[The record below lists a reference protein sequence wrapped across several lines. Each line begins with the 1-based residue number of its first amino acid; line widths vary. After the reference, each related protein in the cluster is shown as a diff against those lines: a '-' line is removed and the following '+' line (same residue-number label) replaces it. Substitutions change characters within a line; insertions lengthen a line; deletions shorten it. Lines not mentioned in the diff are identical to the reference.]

1 MEQSH
6 KDEEAPPTIGW
17 LRAILTAT
25 FIVVVGIVIL
35 VYGTDAV
42 LTKLH
47 SVHRPQR
54 VAIATTLFFVTLF
67 AMAAVLRW
75 LQRRKLI

>member
-1 MEQSH
+1 MQPTRE
-6 KDEEAPPTIGW
+6 DATPTIGW
-17 LRAILTAT
+17 FGAILTAAA
-25 FIVVVGIVIL
+25 IVVVGIAVL
-35 VYGTDAV
+35 VYGTNAV

-54 VAIATTLFFVTLF
+54 VAIATALFFVTLF
-67 AMAAVLRW
+67 AMARVLRW